1 MDRIDDYVVERRL
14 GAGGFATV
22 WLAHD
27 PNLGGHVA
35 IKVLAEN
42 WAANETVRARFI
54 DEAQVMHRE
63 NDPHFVRVLRAGELS
78 TGQPYIVMEFA
89 DRGTLAERL
98 ARHEPLSV
106 DEAVHLI
113 ERIADCAR
121 AVHDH
126 GLVHRDI
133 KPSNVLIRS
142 VASVGQEVRPI
153 ASDERL
159 LLGDFGLAKDVASA
173 SGFTHP
179 GGSPGYMAPEQG
191 RNSPVLDH
199 RADIHALGVIAF
211 ELLTGRDLRQVELT
225 EAGSLP
231 AVSTQQP
238 ERAAFDG
245 VVARAAAWDPNDRY
259 DSVDAFLEDLRK
271 AYGARGEPQTVVAA
285 PTMPDLRR
293 SRAWLAVLAG
303 LVVAAV
309 FGVLWWQSGD
319 DEATFSAA
327 PAAEPS
333 DELVGPQLCDLL
345 DVPAGAL
352 NGQLAEP
359 AFCEV
364 TAFDPDALSAVQ
376 GENSWTD
383 SFDRAVDKMVFV
395 DSTDYTT
402 WLNIG
407 RPGLFW
413 RSGDQ
418 LLLDMESDATP
429 GMALIRPTTRFDFDD
444 QIVIEMDVAVGA
456 AGMSDDQFIS
466 PEFVLVGDDGQ
477 QLSASST
484 ALRSFFDQVAFGCS
498 ADPREVMW
506 CELVDNAL
514 RDEENQGRIWRVSPT
529 GLDGDASEAIQVG
542 ELTAVIRCAQQD
554 SAGDCT
560 NRYRVTLTRTSVR
573 VDVNGQLLF
582 EQVGLPSLPAAL
594 TDEAL
599 LVHFVGFNSG
609 VDAETA
615 RLTFDRLA
623 VNPE

>member
-1 MDRIDDYVVERRL
+1 
-14 GAGGFATV
+14 
-22 WLAHD
+22 
-27 PNLGGHVA
+27 
-35 IKVLAEN
+35 
-42 WAANETVRARFI
+42 
-54 DEAQVMHRE
+54 
-63 NDPHFVRVLRAGELS
+63 
-78 TGQPYIVMEFA
+78 
-89 DRGTLAERL
+89 
-98 ARHEPLSV
+98 
-106 DEAVHLI
+106 
-113 ERIADCAR
+113 
-121 AVHDH
+121 
-126 GLVHRDI
+126 
-133 KPSNVLIRS
+133 
-142 VASVGQEVRPI
+142 
-153 ASDERL
+153 
-159 LLGDFGLAKDVASA
+159 
-173 SGFTHP
+173 
-179 GGSPGYMAPEQG
+179 
-191 RNSPVLDH
+191 
-199 RADIHALGVIAF
+199 
-211 ELLTGRDLRQVELT
+211 
-225 EAGSLP
+225 
-231 AVSTQQP
+231 
-238 ERAAFDG
+238 
-245 VVARAAAWDPNDRY
+245 
-259 DSVDAFLEDLRK
+259 
-271 AYGARGEPQTVVAA
+271 
-285 PTMPDLRR
+285 
-293 SRAWLAVLAG
+293 
-303 LVVAAV
+303 
-309 FGVLWWQSGD
+309 
-319 DEATFSAA
+319 
-327 PAAEPS
+327 
-333 DELVGPQLCDLL
+333 
-345 DVPAGAL
+345 
-352 NGQLAEP
+352 
-359 AFCEV
+359 
-364 TAFDPDALSAVQ
+364 
-376 GENSWTD
+376 
-383 SFDRAVDKMVFV
+383 MVFV

-407 RPGLFW
+407 RPGMFW